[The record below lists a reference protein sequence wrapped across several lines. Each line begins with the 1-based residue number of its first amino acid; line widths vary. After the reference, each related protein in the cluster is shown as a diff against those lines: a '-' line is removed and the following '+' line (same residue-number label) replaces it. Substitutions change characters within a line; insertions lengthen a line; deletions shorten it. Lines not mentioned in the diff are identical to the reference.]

1 MTAAGKVYIVGIG
14 DDGLDGMTA
23 QARRLLEE
31 ADLLVGPDSCAGVLT
46 EALRSR
52 LETAANLEELVER
65 IEAAGNQRIV
75 LLASGDPLF
84 YGTARYV
91 CGKLGK
97 DRFEVVPHVSSMQ
110 LAFARVKESWED
122 AFLANLAGQ
131 SIERVIDRI
140 RTSETAGL
148 FTNEQWPPAAVAKAL
163 LEHGID
169 AFQAYVCENL
179 GSPDERVTQGSLA
192 EIATE
197 SFGPLNVMI
206 LVRKPRRRSRRG
218 MWARGC
224 LGIPTSVSSSRG
236 PSGGC

>member
-110 LAFARVKESWED
+110 LAFARVK
-122 AFLANLAGQ
+122 
-131 SIERVIDRI
+131 
-140 RTSETAGL
+140 
-148 FTNEQWPPAAVAKAL
+148 
-163 LEHGID
+163 
-169 AFQAYVCENL
+169 
-179 GSPDERVTQGSLA
+179 
-192 EIATE
+192 
-197 SFGPLNVMI
+197 
-206 LVRKPRRRSRRG
+206 
-218 MWARGC
+218 
-224 LGIPTSVSSSRG
+224 
-236 PSGGC
+236 